1 MTILKAEILNHLNG
15 ELYRTET
22 DIDQHI
28 LAALKN
34 LSMADKFLWVETQVP
49 TIIGRPYYS
58 MPPDYKKLMTIKIG
72 DNKPLEKITW
82 QEYQAFIYDQ
92 TSANYGEPYCFAIHG
107 GFWYPYPTPDAIYT
121 ATLFYNAFVL
131 ESEGGVN
138 AVDNIAHFFSDIYR
152 DAINNLTKAHYC
164 LSKGLKEDASTY
176 LTIFTNIN
184 LPPLQTLIERE
195 IKSIQPH
202 DLW

>member
-92 TSANYGEPYCFAIHG
+92 TQLIMENLTALP
-107 GFWYPYPTPDAIYT
+107 YT
-121 ATLFYNAFVL
+121 ADFGIPIPHLTLSIPLPSSTMPLYW
-131 ESEGGVN
+131 SQ
-138 AVDNIAHFFSDIYR
+138 
-152 DAINNLTKAHYC
+152 KAE
-164 LSKGLKEDASTY
+164 LM
-176 LTIFTNIN
+176 
-184 LPPLQTLIERE
+184 Q
-195 IKSIQPH
+195 
-202 DLW
+202 